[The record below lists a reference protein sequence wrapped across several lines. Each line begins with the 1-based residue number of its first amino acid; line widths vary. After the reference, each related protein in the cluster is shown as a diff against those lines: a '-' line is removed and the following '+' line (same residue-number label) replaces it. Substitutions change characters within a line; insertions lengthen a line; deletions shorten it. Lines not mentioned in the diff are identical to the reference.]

1 MLVSRVESG
10 YHFVVRTCSRQR
22 LILCGLVAVS
32 TARIAEAEPGDAVLE
47 LVWNAPAPCA
57 DVAAVRGK
65 VENQLGYALEARV
78 GSELLTANA
87 VVVRGDGGRFR
98 LQLHTQF
105 RDEARSRELEG
116 GSCEAV
122 ENATALMLAFLLDP
136 EAAATRS
143 TPPDEGVPD
152 SEGVSPLALTEPDA
166 AEPPASAHPLAL
178 AAAAKTELM
187 SATPKDVV
195 LPHPKSTKPAE
206 LPWFLGALAGV
217 DSGALPAATSSIEL
231 FFGRRLGPVQL
242 EASALRLSPRERR
255 LPNDSTRGGRFEL
268 WGLAADGCY
277 SASWAKLELGP
288 CTGVETGT
296 VFGSGFG
303 VDLPG
308 QGKGLWL
315 AARGMLRATYRV
327 FPRLG
332 TRLQAGVA
340 LPLSRPTYVLDN
352 VGTVYRANFIAL
364 RGGLALEAYF

>member
-1 MLVSRVESG
+1 VSRAESG
-10 YHFVVRTCSRQR
+10 YHFVVRTCSRQS
-22 LILCGLVAVS
+22 LILCGLLAVS
-32 TARIAEAEPGDAVLE
+32 AGRIAQAEPGDAVLE

-57 DVAAVRGK
+57 DVAAMRRK
-65 VENQLGYALEARV
+65 VEDQLGYALDAHV

-98 LQLHTQF
+98 LQLRTQF

-136 EAAATRS
+136 EAAAARS
-143 TPPDEGVPD
+143 TPPVDGAPD
-152 SEGVSPLALTEPDA
+152 SEDVSPAAPAGSDE
-166 AEPPASAHPLAL
+166 AEPPAAAHAPDPV
-178 AAAAKTELM
+178 AAPAKTELM
-187 SATPKDVV
+187 AAAPKDVIP
-195 LPHPKSTKPAE
+195 LHSGSTKPPD

-217 DSGALPAATSSIEL
+217 DAGALPEATSSIEL
-231 FFGRRLGPVQL
+231 FFGRRLGPLQL
-242 EASALRLSPRERR
+242 EASALRLWPRERR
-255 LPNDSTRGGRFEL
+255 LPNDATRGGRFEL
-268 WGLAADGCY
+268 WGLAVDGCY
-277 SASWAKLELGP
+277 SAGWAKLELGP
-288 CTGVETGT
+288 CVGMETGT

-303 VDLPG
+303 VDLPR

-315 AARGMLRATYRV
+315 AARGMLRASYRV
-327 FPRLG
+327 LPWLG
-332 TRLQAGVA
+332 TRLQAGAA